1 MWFSAGCF
9 LSLALTPQRLRSSV
23 IPVQLLRKL
32 LKVHDRYH
40 PDTVS
45 LLSAG
50 ETILTTPEKDD
61 LERPLLLCSSANV
74 AGSTD
79 FRLRRSAEAP
89 AILSSDRESRVRL
102 TELQIAGASA
112 ERQIGRAHV

>member
-9 LSLALTPQRLRSSV
+9 LALALTPQRLRSSV
-23 IPVQLLRKL
+23 IPVQLLRKP

-50 ETILTTPEKDD
+50 ETILTTPEKDY
-61 LERPLLLCSSANV
+61 LQRPPPLCSSANV
-74 AGSTD
+74 AESRD
-79 FRLRRSAEAP
+79 FHLRHSGEAP
-89 AILSSDRESRVRL
+89 AILSSDRGWRLRL
-102 TELQIAGASA
+102 TEPPPS
-112 ERQIGRAHV
+112 